1 MASALRKGQTMSS
14 EPFNLIGKNL
24 PKVDGMS
31 KATGQAKYTSDL
43 AFPGMLYCKLLR
55 SPFAHA
61 KIVNI
66 DYEEVLSYPGVV
78 DVMLGGEL
86 TTPFG
91 ILPVSEDEHA
101 LAIGKARYVG
111 DPVAAVVAVDEA
123 SAEAA
128 LALFKVE
135 YQPLPAF
142 LTVEDALLPAEE
154 PIHTYTGKGN
164 IHREIA
170 LEFGDVEAGFN
181 EADHVRED
189 LFFYSGSTHMCLEEH
204 SAVAVPEGNGHLTL
218 YTSSQTPHYLHR
230 ALAKVLGK
238 PAAHVRVVSPFLGG
252 GFGAKSE
259 PFCHEMVVSHMALKT
274 GRPVKITLTREEV
287 FYTHR
292 GRHAV
297 LLAVKTGVK
306 RDGSITAMQFTN
318 FLDGGAHGSFGVAS
332 SFYTGNLQPTTYKI
346 PNYKVDIV
354 RCFTNKPAAGPK
366 RGHAAPQ
373 GRFAVELQL
382 DKIAE
387 DLGLNPVEMR
397 KINAIEPNSLTVN
410 YLRITSCGLMECIE
424 RVDRASGFTAKH
436 SSLPYG
442 KGVGFAVSAYM
453 CGAGLPIYNNPMD
466 HSQVILKIDRGGG
479 VTLYS
484 GSTDIGQGSLTIHAL
499 LVAEIL
505 GLQMEDIYL
514 VTADTSLTPVD
525 MGSYSSRVTFM
536 SGNAAIQAAMQLRD
550 TIAEAVAEKLQ
561 VDRESLVFKDG
572 KVMDRY
578 DSDRQVPFSLACAL
592 AETRSGI
599 LVGKGG
605 YKPPD
610 LAGPYRGSGVG
621 PSPAWSY
628 SAAVVEVTCDP
639 ATGMVKVEKVWVA
652 HDIGIALNPLNVIG
666 QIEGSVYMGLGDA
679 LMEEQTMRRHLVK
692 APSMLDYKTITTLDM
707 PPVESIL
714 VETAEAEGPFGAKE
728 AGQGPLLPVVPA
740 LVSAVYNALGVR
752 IDEVP
757 VTPEKILKALD
768 DKAKGGS
775 GRYGKKIIPVYKF
788 PKPQQVPR
796 PWDAQSTG

>member
-1 MASALRKGQTMSS
+1 MNES
-14 EPFNLIGKNL
+14 FNLIGKSL
-24 PKVDGMS
+24 PKVDGLS
-31 KATGQAKYTSDL
+31 KATGKAQYTSDIS
-43 AFPGMLYCKLLR
+43 FPGMLYCKLLR
-55 SPFAHA
+55 SPFGHA
-61 KIVNI
+61 KIIGI
-66 DYEEVLSYPGVV
+66 DYDEVLSQPGVI
-78 DVMLGGEL
+78 DIMLGGEL
-86 TTPFG
+86 TIPFG

-101 LAIGKARYVG
+101 LAIGKVRYVG

-123 SAEAA
+123 TAEAA

-135 YQPLPAF
+135 YEPLPAF
-142 LTVEDALLPAEE
+142 LTVEDALLPAAE

-170 LEFGDVEAGFN
+170 LEFGDVETGFN
-181 EADHVRED
+181 EADHIRED

-204 SAVAVPEGNGHLTL
+204 ASVAVPENYGHLTL

-238 PAAHVRVVSPFLGG
+238 PAAHVRVVSPFIGG
-252 GFGAKSE
+252 GFGGKSE
-259 PFCHEMVVSHMALKT
+259 PFSHEMVASYLALKT
-274 GRPVKITLTREEV
+274 GCPVKITLTREEV

-292 GRHAV
+292 GRHAT
-297 LLAVKTGVK
+297 LMAVKTGVK
-306 RDGSITAMQFTN
+306 RDGTITAMQFTN

-332 SFYTGNLQPTTYKI
+332 SYYTGNLQTTTYKI
-346 PNYKVDIV
+346 PNYKTDIV

-373 GRFAVELQL
+373 GRFAIELQL
-382 DKIAE
+382 DKLAE
-387 DLGLNPVEMR
+387 DIGISPVEIR

-410 YLRITSCGLMECIE
+410 YLRVTSCGLLECIE
-424 RVDRASGFTAKH
+424 RVDRASDFTAKH
-436 SSLPYG
+436 SALPYG
-442 KGVGFAVSAYM
+442 KGVGFAVGAYM
-453 CGAGLPIYNNPMD
+453 CGAGLPIYFNPLD

-484 GSTDIGQGSLTIHAL
+484 GSTDIGQGSLTVHAL

-514 VTADTSLTPVD
+514 VAADTALTPVD

-536 SGNAAIQAAMQLRD
+536 SGNAAIQAARQLRD
-550 TIAEAVAEKLQ
+550 TIAQAVAEKLQ
-561 VDRESLVFKDG
+561 VDSQSLVFKEG
-572 KVMDRY
+572 KVMERNNPDK
-578 DSDRQVPFSLACAL
+578 QIPFSTACAL
-592 AETRSGI
+592 AEARSGL
-599 LVGKGG
+599 LVGRGG

-621 PSPAWSY
+621 PSPAYSY

-639 ATGMVKVEKVWVA
+639 VTGLVKVEKVWVA

-666 QIEGSVYMGLGDA
+666 QIEGNVYMGLGDA
-679 LMEEQTMRRHLVK
+679 LMEEQTMRRHLLK
-692 APSMLDYKTITTLDM
+692 APSMLDYKTFTTLDM

-740 LVSAVYNALGVR
+740 LVNAVYNAVGVR

-775 GRYGKKIIPVYKF
+775 GRYGRKMVPQYKF
-788 PKPQQVPR
+788 PKPQRVPR
-796 PWDAQSTG
+796 PWDDQPKD